1 MLELWTWV
9 VVTCVAC
16 VVVLG
21 AVALRFRRRPDVGGP
36 TDVPAV
42 PPTRW
47 TPYSH
52 PMGPVSGWPHLVDR
66 PETVPSRSPADRSFV
81 VD

>member
-1 MLELWTWV
+1 MDLWPWI
-9 VVTCVAC
+9 VAAC
-16 VVVLG
+16 AVGVVLFG
-21 AVALRFRRRPDVGGP
+21 MRRRPAADEP
-36 TDVPAV
+36 DEPADVPAV

-47 TPYSH
+47 TPYDH

-66 PETVPSRSPADRSFV
+66 PEEVPSRSPTDRAFV